1 MKMNT
6 IWGRILLAAGLCLVL
21 GGQAA
26 QAAGDAEEGKKKFFT
41 CAGCHAIEGYSN
53 AVPNYPVPRIGGQHP
68 EAVLAA
74 LQAYKAGERKHG
86 SMQGNANSWSEKDL
100 EDIAAYVS
108 KKRLTSEANP
118 ISGNVSAGKNKSD
131 EKGCAGCHGEEEGKS
146 TAPNPRLAGQ
156 YEAYLVNA
164 LKEYKKG
171 TRKNAIMNGMA
182 ATLSDVE
189 IKDIA
194 AFYASQKKGL
204 VTISE

>member
-1 MKMNT
+1 MKSKT
-6 IWGRILLAAGLCLVL
+6 VWILAAGVCLTL
-21 GGQAA
+21 AGQAA

-41 CAGCHAIEGYSN
+41 CAGCHAFEGYSN
-53 AVPNYPVPRIGGQHP
+53 AVPNYPVPRIGGQNS
-68 EAVLAA
+68 ETVLAA
-74 LQAYKAGERKHG
+74 LKAYKNGDRKHG
-86 SMQGNANSWSEKDL
+86 SMEGNANGWSEQDV

-108 KKRLTSEANP
+108 KRRLATEANP
-118 ISGNVSAGKNKSD
+118 ISGDLAAGKAKVA
-131 EKGCAGCHGEEEGKS
+131 EKGCDGCHGEEDGKS

-182 ATLSDVE
+182 APLSAEE

-194 AFYASQKKGL
+194 AYYADQKRGL
-204 VTISE
+204 ATISD